1 MAQKNLLNRISRN
14 RSSIVSQL
22 HKLIVR
28 YSPLVPI
35 RERSYI
41 NRVAQK
47 GDSLYWLEE
56 NKNVLVA
63 AVLVER
69 DFNIVLGE
77 TEIIN
82 IGCFVSTKPGTM
94 DRILEHIWQDLG
106 TENIYVLCR
115 PFLADSLGL
124 INHKRSLV
132 RFTAEEILGLAPDLA
147 NSLPSYYNMTRQTL
161 YQAMSSN
168 QVNFYI
174 QFNEKSVRELGI
186 THSIFIQ
193 TYKERLSELI

>member
-1 MAQKNLLNRISRN
+1 VAQKNLLNRISRN

-41 NRVAQK
+41 NKLAQK

-63 AVLVER
+63 AVLIER
-69 DFNIVLGE
+69 EFNLTIGE
-77 TEIIN
+77 IELVN
-82 IGCFVSTKPGTM
+82 VGCFVSTKPGTM
-94 DRILEHIWQDLG
+94 DRILEHIWQDIG
-106 TENIYVLCR
+106 QENIFIFCR

-124 INHKRSLV
+124 INSKRKLV
-132 RFTAEEILGLAPDLA
+132 RFSAEEVFNLAPDTA
-147 NSLPSYYNMTRQTL
+147 NSNTAYFNLTRQSV
-161 YQAMSSN
+161 YQAMIIN
-168 QVNFYI
+168 QVNLYL
-174 QFNEKSVRELGI
+174 QFNTEALSTLEKTHPELLKI
-186 THSIFIQ
+186 YNEKISQI
-193 TYKERLSELI
+193 

>member
-41 NRVAQK
+41 NKIAQK

-63 AVLVER
+63 AVLIER

-77 TEIIN
+77 AEMIN
-82 IGCFVSTKPGTM
+82 VGCFVSTKPGTM
-94 DRILEHIWQDLG
+94 DRILEHIWQDIG
-106 TENIYVLCR
+106 TENIYILCR

-124 INHKRSLV
+124 INSKRKLV
-132 RFTAEEILGLAPDLA
+132 RFSAEEVFELAPDLA
-147 NSLPSYYNMTRQTL
+147 NAHTSYYNLSRQTF
-161 YQAMSSN
+161 YQAMVVN
-168 QVNFYI
+168 QVYLYI
-174 QFNEKSVRELGI
+174 QFNEQSLEKLSV
-186 THSIFIQ
+186 THPKLINS
-193 TYKERLSELI
+193 YKEKLSQIE

>member
-35 RERSYI
+35 RERAYI
-41 NRVAQK
+41 NKIAQK

-77 TEIIN
+77 TEVIN
-82 IGCFVSTKPGTM
+82 VGCFVSTKPGTM

-106 TENIYVLCR
+106 SENIYILCR

-124 INHKRSLV
+124 INHKRNLV
-132 RFTAEEILGLAPDLA
+132 RFTADEIKDLAPDLA
-147 NSLPSYYNMTRQTL
+147 DSHTSYYNMTRQTL
-161 YQAMSSN
+161 NQAMLAN
-168 QVNFYI
+168 QVNLYI
-174 QFNEKSVRELGI
+174 QLNSDSVEKLSK
-186 THSIFIQ
+186 THPKLI
-193 TYKERLSELI
+193 KEYLDRVPTA

>member
-1 MAQKNLLNRISRN
+1 MAQKNLQNRISRN

-41 NRVAQK
+41 NKIAQK

-69 DFNIVLGE
+69 DFNLNLGGVEVL
-77 TEIIN
+77 N

-94 DRILEHIWQDLG
+94 DRILEHIWQDMG
-106 TENIYVLCR
+106 GENIYILCR

-124 INHKRSLV
+124 INNKRRLV
-132 RFTAEEILGLAPDLA
+132 RFSPEEVFESASELA
-147 NSLPSYYNMTRQTL
+147 NYPTSYYNITRQTF
-161 YQAMSSN
+161 YQAMVAN
-168 QVNFYI
+168 QVSLYI
-174 QFNEKSVRELGI
+174 QFNENSIDQLKS
-186 THSIFIQ
+186 THPKLVE
-193 TYKERLSELI
+193 TYLEKHQQLA

>member
-41 NRVAQK
+41 NKIALK
-47 GDSLYWLEE
+47 GDSVYWIEE
-56 NKNVLVA
+56 IKNVLVA
-63 AVLVER
+63 AVLIER
-69 DFNIVLGE
+69 DFNIFLDGV
-77 TEIIN
+77 EIIN

-94 DRILEHIWQDLG
+94 DRILEHIWQDFQ
-106 TENIYVLCR
+106 TENIYILCR

-124 INHKRSLV
+124 VVPKRNLV
-132 RFTAEEILGLAPDLA
+132 RFTADEIHDVASDMA
-147 NSLPSYYNMTRQTL
+147 NSQTL
-161 YQAMSSN
+161 YYNTTKQTLFQAMISN
-168 QVNFYI
+168 QVNLYL
-174 QFNEKSVRELGI
+174 QLNDD
-186 THSIFIQ
+186 SIAKLSQSHPEFIKLYNQ
-193 TYKERLSELI
+193 KVSELI